1 MTLCFD
7 SVKHKL
13 TQKLGFFDLL
23 GFDFMVDTDFNVSIA
38 LFVLACHTTGI
49 REPSSKVLQPRSQAP
64 PVCHTQYV
72 GMLQVCNV
80 AFSHTYTCA
89 HAGVAD

>member
-13 TQKLGFFDLL
+13 THKLGFFDLL

-38 LFVLACHTTGI
+38 LFLLACHTTGI
-49 REPSSKVLQPRSQAP
+49 REPRSKVTAASFPGSPGL
-64 PVCHTQYV
+64 
-72 GMLQVCNV
+72 
-80 AFSHTYTCA
+80 SHTVCWYVPGVQRSILTHMHMYTCRC
-89 HAGVAD
+89 G